1 MAPSHEPSEDQG
13 ILTLENLKNHE
24 EHIEKISRLLGKI
37 LILFRFFIKIFL
49 YHSETSSVLFIL
61 GDAWQDIMGEI
72 PSPKFPEQCRFTP
85 KDVDLLKNLPPA
97 APPHQAFSDF
107 IKNWSTMGKI
117 RRPNVS
123 DLLVICYD
131 RKELETAKYIYK
143 VCVFFYI

>member
-1 MAPSHEPSEDQG
+1 MYQ
-13 ILTLENLKNHE
+13 
-24 EHIEKISRLLGKI
+24 
-37 LILFRFFIKIFL
+37 
-49 YHSETSSVLFIL
+49 SETSRVLFIL

-72 PSPKFPEQCRFTP
+72 TSPKFPEQCRFTP

-117 RRPNVS
+117 RRPDVS

-131 RKELETAKYIYK
+131 IEQLETAKYIYK
-143 VCVFFYI
+143 VCIVFILHIYVFKKYKFM